1 MSQKPLYI
9 EAFYR
14 FLYIFL
20 GFKRY
25 ETILELYVLY
35 YIDIWDELLQT
46 KIFSEML
53 LRKKHSHMVFLAFSE
68 MNFVHTENHWKSI
81 FCIIVAD
88 GELKR
93 SKWSEI
99 LTENVFYPLFTGRVL
114 LCYEETCFHPAVPK
128 EFLVSIFSI
137 LERMKV

>member
-1 MSQKPLYI
+1 MRKLLYWHQKQLLKSMLTLKNQYKQI
-9 EAFYR
+9 ILNIKNNYNWYFYWNVSESIIYR
-14 FLYIFL
+14 GLLQAFL

-46 KIFSEML
+46 KSFSGML

-88 GELKR
+88 GKLK
-93 SKWSEI
+93 SLK
-99 LTENVFYPLFTGRVL
+99 
-114 LCYEETCFHPAVPK
+114 
-128 EFLVSIFSI
+128 
-137 LERMKV
+137 